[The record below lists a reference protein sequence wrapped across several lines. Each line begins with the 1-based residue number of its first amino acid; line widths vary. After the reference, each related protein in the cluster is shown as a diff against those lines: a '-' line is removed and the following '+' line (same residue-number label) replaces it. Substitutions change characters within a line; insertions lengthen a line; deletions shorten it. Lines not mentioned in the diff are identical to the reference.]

1 MVRSGEDSHPIEM
14 WPTPQGQKDLP
25 SLQRRLIVGAVRAAE
40 ATGESGELVVRRGP
54 LVGRILFVDGKI
66 AWIHCHGKHG
76 YLADV
81 IVERAGIARKQLD
94 ETLAECRA
102 SGIPLG
108 EALVAAGLL
117 ESAALQEIL
126 LTFVQDQVVALLD
139 HADSVA
145 LMFLP
150 VRRSYSG
157 DFLFSVD
164 DVLGERASTTG
175 ASVLDPSSVVT
186 LLGARAFAVQGAIG
200 GGAVATAEG
209 RAINFATRTVPS
221 ASEHEVQAVSAYAQ
235 RLANTVALPVDVPEA
250 FSAIETVHVA
260 RAHYI
265 YERRLASVTVFL
277 MARAN
282 APIGAFMAAARAAT
296 RDLLS

>member
-81 IVERAGIARKQLD
+81 IVD
-94 ETLAECRA
+94 RA